1 MSRRVKLTILVTPQ
15 TAYHLRRFAQGGT
28 SGDYGRVVDKLIR
41 DRAML
46 LKSAMRLEPRKER
59 KDDRE

>member
-1 MSRRVKLTILVTPQ
+1 MSRRIRLTILITPQ
-15 TAYHLRRFAQGGT
+15 TAYHLRRFAQSGT

-46 LKSAMRLEPRKER
+46 LKSTMRLEPRKER
-59 KDDRE
+59 KEES

>member
-1 MSRRVKLTILVTPQ
+1 MSRRIRLTVLVTPQ

-46 LKSAMRLEPRKER
+46 LKSAMRLEPRKEHSNDGR
-59 KDDRE
+59 

>member
-1 MSRRVKLTILVTPQ
+1 MSRRVRLTILVTPQ

-41 DRAML
+41 DRAVL

-59 KDDRE
+59 KDE

>member
-1 MSRRVKLTILVTPQ
+1 MSRRIRLTILVTPQ

-41 DRAML
+41 DRAVL

-59 KDDRE
+59 KDE

>member
-1 MSRRVKLTILVTPQ
+1 MSRRIRLTILVTPQ

-41 DRAML
+41 DRAVL
-46 LKSAMRLEPRKER
+46 LKSAMHLEPRKER
-59 KDDRE
+59 KDE